1 MMNHFKED
9 KILGTLLRKV
19 KFFWFGLA
27 VIGLSLGL
35 SLVGLVVF
43 VQPAAAAA
51 PADPL
56 VGYGAGTTGG
66 AGGSTVTVTTL
77 SALTSAVSGS
87 TARIVK
93 ISGTITGS
101 GDVKVGS
108 NKTILGIGSSSVLSG
123 LGLDMTNVSN
133 VIIRNLTIHN
143 VTAASGTGDAIH
155 IQKSTHLWIDHNNL
169 YSDRN
174 HGKDYYDGLLD
185 ITHAGD
191 YITVSWN
198 RLHDHYKVSLV
209 GHSDSNG
216 AEDTGHLRVTYA
228 HNWFY
233 NDGSRLPSIRFG
245 TAHVYNNYYE
255 NVTLDAIHSR
265 ENAQVLVQNNVFRNV
280 GTALTTTGDSA
291 VDGFAN
297 ASGNDYGGSTV
308 TITKTGSFTK
318 PPYSFTL
325 DATSSVISEVTAYSG
340 VGIVG

>member
-1 MMNHFKED
+1 
-9 KILGTLLRKV
+9 LGTLMRKV
-19 KFFWFGLA
+19 KRFWLA
-27 VIGLSLGL
+27 LVVIGLSLGVAL
-35 SLVGLVVF
+35 FGLVGAI
-43 VQPAAAAA
+43 QPAGAA

-66 AGGSTVTVTTL
+66 AGGSTVTVSSL
-77 SALTSAVSGS
+77 SALSSAVSGS
-87 TARIVK
+87 SAKIVK
-93 ISGTITGS
+93 ISGTISGS
-101 GDVKVGS
+101 GDVIVGS
-108 NKTILGIGSSSVLSG
+108 NKTILGIGSSSVLIG
-123 LGLDMTNVSN
+123 LGLDMKGVSN

-143 VTAASGTGDAIH
+143 VKASSGTGDAIH
-155 IQKSTHLWIDHNNL
+155 IEKSTHLWIDHNNL
-169 YSDRN
+169 YSDRS

-209 GHSDSNG
+209 GHSDTNG
-216 AEDTGHLRVTYA
+216 SQDTGHLHVTYH

-245 TAHVYNNYYE
+245 TAHVYNNYYQ

-265 ENAQVLVQNNVFRNV
+265 ENAQVLVQNNVFRSV
-280 GTALTTTGDSA
+280 GTALTTTGDSKI
-291 VDGFAN
+291 DGYAN

-318 PPYSFTL
+318 PPYSYTL
-325 DATSSVISEVTAYSG
+325 DATSSVIASVTAYSG

>member
-1 MMNHFKED
+1 MATIIK
-9 KILGTLLRKV
+9 KLKRL
-19 KFFWFGLA
+19 WFGLA
-27 VIGLSLGL
+27 VLGLSLGV
-35 SLVGLVVF
+35 SIFGLIAVAT
-43 VQPAAAAA
+43 PAGAA

-66 AGGSTVTVTTL
+66 AGGSTVTVSSL
-77 SALTSAVSGS
+77 SALSSAVSGS

-93 ISGTITGS
+93 ISGTISGS
-101 GDVKVGS
+101 GDVIVGS

-123 LGLDMTNVSN
+123 LGLDMKGVSN

-143 VTAASGTGDAIH
+143 VTASSGTGDAIH
-155 IQKSTHLWIDHNNL
+155 IEKSTHLWIDHNNL
-169 YSDRN
+169 YSDLS

-198 RLHDHYKVSLV
+198 RFHDHYKVSLV

-216 AEDTGHLRVTYA
+216 SEDTGHLHVTYH

-233 NDGSRLPSIRFG
+233 NVNSRLPSIRFG
-245 TAHVYNNYYE
+245 SAHIYNNYFQ
-255 NVTLDAIHSR
+255 NVGDSAVHSR
-265 ENAQVLVQNNVFRNV
+265 ENAQVFVQNNVFRSV

-291 VDGFAN
+291 VDGYAH
-297 ASGNDYGGSTV
+297 AAGNDYGGATV
-308 TITKTGSFTK
+308 TITRSSSFT
-318 PPYSFTL
+318 PSYSYTA
-325 DATSSVISEVTAYSG
+325 DSTSSVIGNVSAYSG